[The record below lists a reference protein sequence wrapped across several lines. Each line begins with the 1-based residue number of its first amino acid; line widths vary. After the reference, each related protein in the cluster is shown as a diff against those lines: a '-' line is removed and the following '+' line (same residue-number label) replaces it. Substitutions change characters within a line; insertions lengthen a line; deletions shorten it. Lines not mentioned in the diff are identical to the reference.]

1 MDTWNVTPDSPLAC
15 LAVKSLLNDQ
25 KNGFEF
31 AAVRATEYSEDDI
44 HVTSYPIEQPPK
56 GGLWTYYR
64 IDDWLYDYSQYHNV
78 DLTTIV

>member
-1 MDTWNVTPDSPLAC
+1 MAN
-15 LAVKSLLNDQ
+15 
-25 KNGFEF
+25 
-31 AAVRATEYSEDDI
+31 EYSEDDI

-56 GGLWTYYR
+56 GGLWNYYR

>member
-1 MDTWNVTPDSPLAC
+1 MNSWNVSPDSPLAHQ
-15 LAVKSLLNDQ
+15 AVKSLLEDKKQ
-25 KNGFEF
+25 SFEF
-31 AAVRATEYSEDDI
+31 AAVMANEYSEDDI

-56 GGLWTYYR
+56 GGLWNYYR